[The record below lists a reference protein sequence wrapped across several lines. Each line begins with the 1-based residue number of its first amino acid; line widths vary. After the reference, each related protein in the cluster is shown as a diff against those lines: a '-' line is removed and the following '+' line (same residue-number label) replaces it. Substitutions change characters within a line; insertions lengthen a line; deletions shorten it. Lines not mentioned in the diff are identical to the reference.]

1 MSEQSKQFDVF
12 LMPAWII
19 APPEDDDDDD
29 DALMLSGFVVAVT
42 SVRIGSCCGIPLTND
57 TGHKELGTCALSG
70 STQSVD
76 PVIELAN

>member
-12 LMPAWII
+12 LMPAGII
-19 APPEDDDDDD
+19 APPEDDDDD

-57 TGHKELGTCALSG
+57 TRHKELGTWNLC
-70 STQSVD
+70 SVRQH
-76 PVIELAN
+76 AKC

>member
-12 LMPAWII
+12 LMPAGII
-19 APPEDDDDDD
+19 APPEDDDDD

-57 TGHKELGTCALSG
+57 TRHLC
-70 STQSVD
+70 SVRQH
-76 PVIELAN
+76 AKC